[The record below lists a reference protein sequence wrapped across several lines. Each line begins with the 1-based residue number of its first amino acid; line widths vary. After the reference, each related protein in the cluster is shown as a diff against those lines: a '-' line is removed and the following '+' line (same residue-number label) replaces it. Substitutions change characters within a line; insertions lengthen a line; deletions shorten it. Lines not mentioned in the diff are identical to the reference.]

1 MGEIWWLDWGFIDWN
16 LVVANYEY
24 YLLGIWNTI
33 NLTVLS
39 LIIGFALAVPMA
51 FARANRHP
59 IFNGPIWCF
68 TYFIRGTPLLVQA
81 YLIYFG
87 LGSLDIIHDSFLWFI
102 FKDAWAC
109 ALLAFVISAA
119 AYQTEILR
127 GSIEATPFGE
137 VEAAKACGMSNFT
150 RMRRIILPSA
160 LRRALPMYSNEVI
173 FTVHSS
179 VVASTLTVVDIL
191 GAGRI
196 VNGKYYVA
204 YEGFISAAVLY
215 MIIIFVVSRIFK
227 WAENRYHGHLRQRD
241 VSKPEVEIIQAPGAL

>member
-1 MGEIWWLDWGFIDWN
+1 MEEIAWLNWGFLDWN
-16 LVVANYEY
+16 LVIANYDFYIE
-24 YLLGIWNTI
+24 GIWNTL

-39 LIIGFALAVPMA
+39 LIFGFMISIPLA
-51 FARANRHP
+51 FARAIKHP

-81 YLIYFG
+81 YLIYYG
-87 LGSLDIIHDSFLWFI
+87 LGGLEVVRDSI
-102 FKDAWAC
+102 FWYVLEDAWNC
-109 ALLAFVISAA
+109 ALVAFVISAA

-127 GSIEATPFGE
+127 GAIEATPFGE
-137 VEAAKACGMSNFT
+137 VEAAIASGMSSFT

-179 VVASTLTVVDIL
+179 VVASTLTIVDIL
-191 GAGRI
+191 GAGRF

-204 YEGFISAAVLY
+204 YEGFISAAILY
-215 MIIIFVVSRIFK
+215 MIIIYGVAKVFKFVE
-227 WAENRYHGHLRQRD
+227 ARYLKHLNQRD
-241 VSKPEVEIIQAPGAL
+241 TSNDPIILAPGAL